1 MPLSLVDLLA
11 ELLDPRDPRGIRH
24 PLVPILCLTL
34 VATLAGCTSLAAIS
48 QFGRDRG
55 PRFAHALGFR
65 RGKTPA
71 PSTLS
76 EVLRLLDADALD
88 ALIGRWI
95 AGRHAAGWAVVT
107 LDGKVVRGSAD
118 ADAPATHLLAA
129 YAPQAAAVIGQIRVD
144 GSGAEYRAALR
155 LLGVLPPLAGA
166 VVTADAGIGYREVC
180 TAIRDRGGD
189 YLVFVKGNHPETHA
203 DIAELFAAAADFS
216 PLAAAVVG

>member
-1 MPLSLVDLLA
+1 MSPSLVELLA
-11 ELLDPRDPRGIRH
+11 ELPDPRDARGVRH
-24 PLVPILCLTL
+24 PLVPILSLAI

-76 EVLRLLDADALD
+76 EVLRALDADGLD
-88 ALIGRWI
+88 ALVGRWI

-107 LDGKVVRGSAD
+107 LDGKVLGGSQGEAV
-118 ADAPATHLLAA
+118 PATHLLAA
-129 YAPQAAAVIGQIRVD
+129 YAPQAAAVIGQMRVD
-144 GSGAEYRAALR
+144 TPGAEYRAALR

-166 VVTADAGIGYREVC
+166 VVTADAGIGFRDVC
-180 TAIRDRGGD
+180 QAIRDRGGE
-189 YLVFVKGNHPETHA
+189 YLVFVKGNHSETHA
-203 DIAELFAAAADFS
+203 EITDLFTAAADFS
-216 PLAAAVVG
+216 PRHTAAVG